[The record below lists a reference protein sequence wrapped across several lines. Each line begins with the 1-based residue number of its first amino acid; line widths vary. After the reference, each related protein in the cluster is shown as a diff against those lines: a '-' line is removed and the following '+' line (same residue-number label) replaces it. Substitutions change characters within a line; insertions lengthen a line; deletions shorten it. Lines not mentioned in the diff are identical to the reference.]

1 MSQDEALVALCAALL
16 QDPKLVAQAG
26 WQKLVLIGEVHPG
39 HTSMF
44 GYTYNQDGEGKLT
57 SPSLDFDMDRLDALH
72 QAMKAANPNGRGWL
86 KCMIRLSRAGEVGAD
101 FEYDNPKRWEH
112 TTDNYLERIR
122 EYATLPV

>member
-1 MSQDEALVALCAALL
+1 MIKDETFVALCAALL

-26 WQKLVLIGEVHPG
+26 WQKLVLIGEVQPG

-57 SPSLDFDMDRLDALH
+57 SLSLDFDMDRLDALH
-72 QAMKAANPNGRGWL
+72 QAMKAANPNGRAWL
-86 KCMIRLSRAGEVGAD
+86 KCMIRLSRAGEVVAD
-101 FEYDNPKRWEH
+101 FEYDDPKRWEH
-112 TTDNYLERIR
+112 TTDNYLERIQ